1 MVEEGLAAAIGAGV
15 AIDDQHAAAVV
26 DIGGSTTNIAVVAT
40 GTIIQAHAERVGSS
54 DIDAAI
60 IDRLRRYRGLNIGA
74 TTAERLKIELASA
87 TEPQDPAR
95 KLTVKGSDVQTRSP
109 GAMDVTAEEMYVVV
123 RPVMVKIA
131 EAVRET
137 LSELP
142 PEVAADIY
150 ERGLILTGG
159 GALLEGLEEYLQAET
174 KLTVRV
180 ADEPRFAIVRGLSQ
194 LFDEPLQLRK
204 VTRNE
209 PFPSL
214 DSEARAF
221 ES

>member
-1 MVEEGLAAAIGAGV
+1 M
-15 AIDDQHAAAVV
+15 
-26 DIGGSTTNIAVVAT
+26 
-40 GTIIQAHAERVGSS
+40 
-54 DIDAAI
+54 
-60 IDRLRRYRGLNIGA
+60 
-74 TTAERLKIELASA
+74 
-87 TEPQDPAR
+87 
-95 KLTVKGSDVQTRSP
+95 QTRSP

-180 ADEPRFAIVRGLSQ
+180 ADEPRFAIVRASRSCRQ
-194 LFDEPLQLRK
+194 PLQLRK
-204 VTRNE
+204 
-209 PFPSL
+209 
-214 DSEARAF
+214 
-221 ES
+221 

>member
-1 MVEEGLAAAIGAGV
+1 
-15 AIDDQHAAAVV
+15 
-26 DIGGSTTNIAVVAT
+26 
-40 GTIIQAHAERVGSS
+40 
-54 DIDAAI
+54 
-60 IDRLRRYRGLNIGA
+60 
-74 TTAERLKIELASA
+74 
-87 TEPQDPAR
+87 
-95 KLTVKGSDVQTRSP
+95 
-109 GAMDVTAEEMYVVV
+109 
-123 RPVMVKIA
+123 VMVKIA

-142 PEVAADIY
+142 PEVASDIY

-159 GALLEGLEEYLQAET
+159 GALLEGLEQYLQAET
-174 KLTVRV
+174 NLTVRV

-194 LFDEPLQLRK
+194 LFEEPLQLRK

-214 DSEARAF
+214 DNEASRAF